1 MFKKVLPGLAA
12 AVVLTAGANAATVSI
27 VAPDKVVEGDTFEI
41 QIFGDFGNDGLLAG
55 GLQLL
60 YDSSLLSIE
69 FIQFDLGVDPDL
81 SCPGAGLCP
90 VDPAGTI
97 SIVWGQF
104 LADLIPAGAGPTLMA
119 TLQAVALPGILGAGG
134 TDLTLLDFSAFT
146 GGWFGAGFVTIATP
160 EFLGTTIMSNPIP
173 LPAAVWL
180 MIGGLG
186 ALARF
191 RRSK

>member
-1 MFKKVLPGLAA
+1 MFKKVLLSLAA
-12 AVVLTAGANAATVSI
+12 AVALTAGANAATVSI
-27 VAPDKVVEGDTFEI
+27 VAPDKVTVGDTFDI
-41 QIFGDFGNDGLLAG
+41 QIFGDFDNDGLLAG

-60 YDSSLLSIE
+60 YDSSLLSLS
-69 FIQFDLGVDPDL
+69 FGQFDLGVDPDL

-90 VDPAGTI
+90 VDPAGTV

-119 TLQAVALPGILGAGG
+119 TLTATALAPDAG
-134 TDLTLLDFSAFT
+134 TALTAIDFSAFT
-146 GGWFGAGFVTIATP
+146 GGWFGAGFVNIATP
-160 EFLGTTIMSNPIP
+160 EFLGAAVEINPIP